1 MTKSSNLFRRLALAI
16 TLMVA
21 LTGSISAHAG
31 VVVTSVG
38 SALTEADGVATAK
51 FKIQVENGDAADIA
65 NVRVSIGDIEIAVG
79 DVAAGATAVSS
90 AQKFLFDA
98 ATLLP
103 TKHVP
108 VPVTIKYVVD
118 GVETS
123 VAGSL
128 ILNRAE

>member
-1 MTKSSNLFRRLALAI
+1 MTKMCRIIAGLAL
-16 TLMVA
+16 TLALVVA
-21 LTGSISAHAG
+21 LAGSVSARAG
-31 VVVTSVG
+31 VVVSAVG
-38 SALTEADGVATAK
+38 SALTETDGVATAK